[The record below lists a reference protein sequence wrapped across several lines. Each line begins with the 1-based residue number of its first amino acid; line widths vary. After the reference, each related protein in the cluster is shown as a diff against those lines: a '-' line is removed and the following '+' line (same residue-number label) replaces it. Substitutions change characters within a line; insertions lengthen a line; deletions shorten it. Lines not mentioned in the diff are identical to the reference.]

1 MGCQIWSPKA
11 SHLPA
16 LSRTEGTLPRR
27 EAEHHIPLCRDGDD
41 PLSVKS
47 LFIVIITV
55 EKPKQADM
63 GPAQLCFLW
72 ERINKL
78 QQV

>member
-1 MGCQIWSPKA
+1 M
-11 SHLPA
+11 
-16 LSRTEGTLPRR
+16 
-27 EAEHHIPLCRDGDD
+27 CRDGDD

-47 LFIVIITV
+47 LFIVITTA